1 MPKLGDYLGLI
12 LAEFTRA
19 RMTADMESVRIA
31 KLYAGDP
38 MLRTMPIPHFRLP
51 NIEVDI
57 PVIISE
63 MDDVGADEPV
73 PAVSN
78 LSVIRRSFDMVVLKK
93 LKKDNIKL
101 TPANKKR
108 LKAVVDAEI
117 KKMDQPVDVSVDISL
132 IAEKLSKVTADSIKK
147 YGYHRGADEVVRN
160 KKFNAELKEL
170 TMFEF
175 RKFHKPLPRLHILI
189 KTAEIREAGPSENIT
204 RIHMNISE
212 EGFELIKEETE
223 NESYDRLVPE

>member
-19 RMTADMESVRIA
+19 RVAADVESVRIA
-31 KLYAGDP
+31 KLYAADP

-51 NIEVDI
+51 NIELDI
-57 PVIISE
+57 PVVISE
-63 MDDVGADEPV
+63 MDDVGADEPA
-73 PAVSN
+73 PTVSN
-78 LSVIRRSFDMVVLKK
+78 LPAMRRSFDMVLSKK
-93 LKKDNIKL
+93 LKKDKIKL
-101 TPANKKR
+101 TPANEKK
-108 LKAVVDAEI
+108 LKEVIDAEI
-117 KKMDQPVDVSVDISL
+117 KKMEQPVDVYVDISL
-132 IAEKLSKVTADSIKK
+132 IAEKLSKITADSIKK
-147 YGYHRGADEVVRN
+147 HGRHRGSEDTRN

-175 RKFHKPLPRLHILI
+175 RKFYKPLPRLHILI

-204 RIHMNISE
+204 RIHMKISE

-223 NESYDRLVPE
+223 DESYDRLVPE